1 MSELRDTV
9 IAAAQL
15 FGKLPK
21 GPMMS
26 FDTESR
32 GYITASEI
40 RQGRKD
46 LHAKIFGIES
56 HKIDVAIG
64 GQDYALS
71 VRIEKK

>member
-1 MSELRDTV
+1 
-9 IAAAQL
+9 
-15 FGKLPK
+15 
-21 GPMMS
+21 MMS

>member
-1 MSELRDTV
+1 
-9 IAAAQL
+9 
-15 FGKLPK
+15 
-21 GPMMS
+21 MMS

-46 LHAKIFGIES
+46 LHAKIFGIEKDPVIES